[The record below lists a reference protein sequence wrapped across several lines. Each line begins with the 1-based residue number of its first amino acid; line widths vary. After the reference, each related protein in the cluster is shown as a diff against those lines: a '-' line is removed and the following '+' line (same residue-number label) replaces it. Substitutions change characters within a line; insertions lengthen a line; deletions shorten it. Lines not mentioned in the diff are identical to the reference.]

1 MRGSKTSDR
10 DVERAGAVDAADVDA
25 APAKSSLR
33 GNAEGMA
40 SPSVEKRARALG
52 GTGSKT
58 LGKQVKDV
66 VSIVDVYRV
75 RPRRPSL
82 IGGLVSVAVIPATAV
97 FVWALYADLKTSPPV
112 ESQEIMWTYDEGPYK
127 APLRCEAPGGCW
139 VSNAYGD
146 DSHHPSGLVASEKDC
161 FFLGYKENTTVH
173 LAYSFEPFEG
183 LSVLAERP
191 TPANPNFQ
199 VASILSDMNYWKGQF
214 IDNEGVMPLWSY
226 AMGGT
231 TTVTLVITHNETLT
245 GVGAKRTEFFLQHI
259 SSEDTITPGTTG
271 NVTKC
276 DHNVTSTTHL
286 QTRFRLAPE
295 FYKVTVRR
303 AWKSYLAFFGASAGV
318 WAAFVA
324 WGSIIVATSESF
336 RGAWRA
342 AASGGAGDG
351 GGGASNSVLA
361 AASSRMLVGEG
372 ESPSIVFHA
381 LQTHVFTRALRV
393 AASRLFCVI
402 HMRNKGAQSTATRHS
417 FARHRSRA
425 ERRRENE
432 NTARRSRRLDDA
444 RARPRSSV

>member
-10 DVERAGAVDAADVDA
+10 DVERAGAVDDAGVDA
-25 APAKSSLR
+25 APAKASLR
-33 GNAEGMA
+33 GNAQGMA
-40 SPSVEKRARALG
+40 SPSVEARARALG
-52 GTGSKT
+52 GKGSKT

-139 VSNAYGD
+139 VSNNYGD
-146 DSHHPSGLVASEKDC
+146 DYHHPSGLVESERNC
-161 FFLGYKENTTVH
+161 FFLAEGANTTVH

-183 LSVLAERP
+183 LSVLATKP
-191 TPANPNFQ
+191 STADPNFK
-199 VASILSDMNYWKGQF
+199 VASILSDMNYWKGRF

-271 NVTKC
+271 NTTKC
-276 DHNVTSTTHL
+276 ETGRSSSHL

-295 FYKVTVRR
+295 FYRVTVRR

-324 WGSIIVATSESF
+324 WGSILVATSESF

-342 AASGGAGDG
+342 SASGGAADG
-351 GGGASNSVLA
+351 GAGASNSVLA
-361 AASSRMLVGEG
+361 AASSRMLVGE
-372 ESPSIVFHA
+372 
-381 LQTHVFTRALRV
+381 
-393 AASRLFCVI
+393 
-402 HMRNKGAQSTATRHS
+402 
-417 FARHRSRA
+417 
-425 ERRRENE
+425 
-432 NTARRSRRLDDA
+432 
-444 RARPRSSV
+444 

>member
-1 MRGSKTSDR
+1 MRGSKTSAR
-10 DVERAGAVDAADVDA
+10 DVERAGAVDAAVVDA
-25 APAKSSLR
+25 APAKPSLR

-52 GTGSKT
+52 GKGSKT

-161 FFLGYKENTTVH
+161 FYLGYKENTTVH

-183 LSVLAERP
+183 LSVIAAKP

-199 VASILSDMNYWKGQF
+199 VASILSDMNYWKGRF
-214 IDNEGVMPLWSY
+214 INNEGVMPLWAY

-231 TTVTLVITHNETLT
+231 TTVTLVITQNETLT

-259 SSEDTITPGTTG
+259 SSEDDITAGTTG
-271 NVTKC
+271 NITKC
-276 DHNVTSTTHL
+276 DHNVTSTSHL

-295 FYKVTVRR
+295 FYKVTIRR

-324 WGSIIVATSESF
+324 WGSILVATSEIVP
-336 RGAWRA
+336 RRL
-342 AASGGAGDG
+342 ASGG
-351 GGGASNSVLA
+351 
-361 AASSRMLVGEG
+361 
-372 ESPSIVFHA
+372 
-381 LQTHVFTRALRV
+381 
-393 AASRLFCVI
+393 
-402 HMRNKGAQSTATRHS
+402 
-417 FARHRSRA
+417 
-425 ERRRENE
+425 ERRRRRRRCRREQQRPRRGVVPH
-432 NTARRSRRLDDA
+432 ARRRVRVAVDRFPCAPNPRLH
-444 RARPRSSV
+444 PRWTFCVMCN

>member
-10 DVERAGAVDAADVDA
+10 DVERAGAVDDAGVDA
-25 APAKSSLR
+25 APAKASLR
-33 GNAEGMA
+33 GNAQGMA
-40 SPSVEKRARALG
+40 SPSVEARARALG
-52 GTGSKT
+52 GKGSKT

-139 VSNAYGD
+139 VSNNYGD
-146 DSHHPSGLVASEKDC
+146 DSHHPSGLVESERNC
-161 FFLGYKENTTVH
+161 FFLAEGANTTVH

-183 LSVLAERP
+183 LSVLAARP
-191 TPANPNFQ
+191 STPNPNFQ
-199 VASILSDMNYWKGQF
+199 VASILSDMNYWKGRF

-271 NVTKC
+271 NTTKC
-276 DHNVTSTTHL
+276 ETGRSSTQYL

-295 FYKVTVRR
+295 FYRVTVRR

-324 WGSIIVATSESF
+324 WGSILVATSESF

-342 AASGGAGDG
+342 SASGGAADG
-351 GGGASNSVLA
+351 GAGASNSVLA
-361 AASSRMLVGEG
+361 AASSRMLVGE
-372 ESPSIVFHA
+372 
-381 LQTHVFTRALRV
+381 
-393 AASRLFCVI
+393 
-402 HMRNKGAQSTATRHS
+402 
-417 FARHRSRA
+417 
-425 ERRRENE
+425 
-432 NTARRSRRLDDA
+432 
-444 RARPRSSV
+444 

>member
-1 MRGSKTSDR
+1 
-10 DVERAGAVDAADVDA
+10 
-25 APAKSSLR
+25 
-33 GNAEGMA
+33 MA

-199 VASILSDMNYWKGQF
+199 VASILSDMNYWKGRF
-214 IDNEGVMPLWSY
+214 IDNEGVVVVRHGRDDHGDVGHHPKRNAHGRRGEAHGIFPSTHLVRGHHYARHHGKYHQVRNRPLLDS
-226 AMGGT
+226 
-231 TTVTLVITHNETLT
+231 LT
-245 GVGAKRTEFFLQHI
+245 DEVPSRSRILQGDGSTRVEILSRLLRRLGRGVGRVCRVGIHSRRDVGIVQ
-259 SSEDTITPGTTG
+259 
-271 NVTKC
+271 
-276 DHNVTSTTHL
+276 
-286 QTRFRLAPE
+286 RRL
-295 FYKVTVRR
+295 
-303 AWKSYLAFFGASAGV
+303 
-318 WAAFVA
+318 
-324 WGSIIVATSESF
+324 
-336 RGAWRA
+336 
-342 AASGGAGDG
+342 ASGG
-351 GGGASNSVLA
+351 
-361 AASSRMLVGEG
+361 
-372 ESPSIVFHA
+372 
-381 LQTHVFTRALRV
+381 
-393 AASRLFCVI
+393 
-402 HMRNKGAQSTATRHS
+402 
-417 FARHRSRA
+417 
-425 ERRRENE
+425 ERRRRRRWRREQQRPRRGVVSH
-432 NTARRSRRLDDA
+432 ARRRVRVTVDRFP
-444 RARPRSSV
+444 RAPNPRFHPRSPRRGE

>member
-183 LSVLAERP
+183 LSVLAQRP
-191 TPANPNFQ
+191 QPANPNFK

-361 AASSRMLVGEG
+361 AASSRMLVGE
-372 ESPSIVFHA
+372 
-381 LQTHVFTRALRV
+381 
-393 AASRLFCVI
+393 
-402 HMRNKGAQSTATRHS
+402 
-417 FARHRSRA
+417 
-425 ERRRENE
+425 
-432 NTARRSRRLDDA
+432 
-444 RARPRSSV
+444 